1 MSTASTAATVLGLA
15 SVLAFIALTPM
26 GCKDDLLALDDAGA
40 ADAGHDAKFDAG
52 LPMLPFAAAN
62 LSPKFFFN
70 SVADI
75 TVAGDC
81 VIDTDM
87 GTSSCWDFD
96 TVTFQTEQQ
105 YAPEAGVTSLPGLAV
120 FSMGSLDVSQD
131 AQVKVVGARA
141 LVLVTLNKMTISGT
155 IDVSASD
162 TTGGSGGFSGEKN
175 PNSAGRGFGPGGAPD
190 SVAHQ
195 GGGGGSL
202 CGNGGNKTGGKPAYL
217 STIMPPLVGGSSGG
231 SGFAS
236 GGGGGGAIELVC
248 GNILTLNK
256 QSLIRANGAGAAFGG
271 GGGGSGGA
279 ILIDTFAM
287 NEFGPCIANGGGGGA
302 NTSSGDVTIAQG
314 APGSDT
320 TTPAPGGKGENAGGA
335 GTGGAMSVGGDGVYD
350 TPTPGATLGDY
361 SGGGG
366 GGAGLIHVRFRQAG
380 NAPGPASPNASP
392 CYVRE
397 LAK

>member
-1 MSTASTAATVLGLA
+1 M
-15 SVLAFIALTPM
+15 LAFITLTPV
-26 GCKDDLLALDDAGA
+26 GCKEDLAALDDAGA
-40 ADAGHDAKFDAG
+40 DDAGHDAKFDAG
-52 LPMLPFAAAN
+52 LPTLDFAAAN

-70 SVADI
+70 TTNDI
-75 TVAGDC
+75 TVSGDC

-96 TVTFQTEQQ
+96 TVTFQTDQQ
-105 YAPEAGVTSLPGLAV
+105 NAPEAGAISLPDLAI
-120 FSMGSLDVSQD
+120 FSMGSLTVSPD

-141 LVLVTLNKMTISGT
+141 LVLVTLNRMTISGT

-162 TTGGSGGFSGEKN
+162 TTAGSGGFSAEKN

-217 STIMPPLVGGSSGG
+217 ATIMPPLVGGSSGG
-231 SGFAS
+231 SGFQS

-248 GNILTLNK
+248 NYILTINK
-256 QSLIRANGAGAAFGG
+256 QALIRANGAGAAFGG
-271 GGGGSGGA
+271 GGGGSGGE
-279 ILIDTFAM
+279 ILIDTFAL
-287 NEFGPCIANGGGGGA
+287 NEFGPFIANGGGGGA
-302 NTSSGDVTIAQG
+302 NTSAGDPTIAAG
-314 APGSDT
+314 AQGSDT
-320 TTPAPGGKGENAGGA
+320 TTPSAGGKGENAGGA
-335 GTGGAMSVGGDGVYD
+335 GTGGATLAGADGAYD

-366 GGAGLIHVRFRQAG
+366 GGAGLVHLRFRMAG
-380 NAPGPASPNASP
+380 GAPGPASPNASP

-397 LAK
+397 AAK